1 MYTRVA
7 QADYTTVAVNIIV
20 MSYTTPFLE
29 LDVHYTYGG
38 VSPISGKLSWTRH
51 GLMIGFIFEL
61 HDWS

>member
-38 VSPISGKLSWTRH
+38 VSPISGKLS
-51 GLMIGFIFEL
+51 
-61 HDWS
+61 